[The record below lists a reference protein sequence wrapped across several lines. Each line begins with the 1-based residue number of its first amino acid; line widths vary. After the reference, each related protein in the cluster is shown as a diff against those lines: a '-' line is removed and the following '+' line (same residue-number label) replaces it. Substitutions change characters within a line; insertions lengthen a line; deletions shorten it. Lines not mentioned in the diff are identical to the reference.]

1 LSVKTVNTHE
11 AKTQFSRLLKRVE
24 LGEPVRIARRGKVVA
39 RIVPD
44 GEKVAERRL
53 GGLAGKFVV
62 PNDFDAPLPE
72 KLLDAFLG
80 SPKRCRKRR

>member
-1 LSVKTVNTHE
+1 MKKVNTHE

-44 GEKVAERRL
+44 SDNASERRL

-62 PNDFDAPLPE
+62 PDDFDAPLPK

-80 SPKRCRKRR
+80 NSTRGRKRR

>member
-1 LSVKTVNTHE
+1 
-11 AKTQFSRLLKRVE
+11 LLKRVE

-62 PNDFDAPLPE
+62 PDDFDAPLPE
-72 KLLDAFLG
+72 N
-80 SPKRCRKRR
+80 C